1 MSWIG
6 AKNMNMNDRRVRKTK
21 KALQNALAEI
31 MAYKELRHITVQ
43 ELVDKAD
50 IHRATFYLHYHDV
63 YDLYE
68 QIENGVITELDKII
82 ATDPTHLYDGVY
94 KAIIDYVFDNSILF
108 HMLLSEKS
116 NTNFQNAVCKL
127 IEKNYLNIWL
137 YEENRT
143 VIIDEMRFLTTYHIQ
158 GCIAIICTWVNENF
172 SHSKEEVLGFL
183 RKVNENFDKILV

>member
-1 MSWIG
+1 
-6 AKNMNMNDRRVRKTK
+6 MNMNDRRVRKTK

-43 ELVDKAD
+43 ELVDQAD

-82 ATDPTHLYDGVY
+82 AADPTNLYEGVY
-94 KAIIDYVFDNSILF
+94 KAIIDYVFDNSVLF
-108 HMLLSEKS
+108 RMLLNEKS

-127 IEKNYLNIWL
+127 I
-137 YEENRT
+137 
-143 VIIDEMRFLTTYHIQ
+143 
-158 GCIAIICTWVNENF
+158 
-172 SHSKEEVLGFL
+172 
-183 RKVNENFDKILV
+183 